1 MKRRFIKSEIVTEAQ
16 KLNAFLKKS
25 HPKYAQNKNLKTQDS
40 STICSSEIREFKFK
54 WKIK

>member
-16 KLNAFLKKS
+16 KLNAFLKKN
-25 HPKYAQNKNLKTQDS
+25 HPKYAQSKNLKTQDS
-40 STICSSEIREFKFK
+40 STICSSEIREFKSK